1 MTYDSIIGK
10 GILKELTKKEDIIYA
25 LDSIVSQYIIMDGE
39 YNHKSLSN
47 TRTFEIEITSLTGKS
62 QK

>member
-39 YNHKSLSN
+39 
-47 TRTFEIEITSLTGKS
+47 
-62 QK
+62 